1 MLHAVAAT
9 VDALRAART
18 RLGLSQRALGAK
30 VGLPQSH
37 ISKIEGGG
45 SDLKLSSLTELAR
58 ALDLELMLIPR
69 KLVPAVEGVMRSAP
83 GAGLSHSREHAAV
96 IERARRAAAKLT
108 QRNHDLVLV
117 EVQRFAQTINELAHF
132 NLAEQD
138 LAVIRRAVD
147 RLHKLPDDT
156 RAPAVILDLTGQ
168 LRALRNRLV
177 HALPE
182 APRPAYA
189 LDEADDDA

>member
-83 GAGLSHSREHAAV
+83 GAGLSHSREHTAV

-108 QRNHDLVLV
+108 RRNHDLT
-117 EVQRFAQTINELAHF
+117 EVQRFAQTINELARF

-138 LAVIRRAVD
+138 LAVIRQAAD
-147 RLHKLPDDT
+147 RLHKLPDDK

-189 LDEADDDA
+189 LDEADDDV